1 MGIKSTVR
9 ILRNDAIERIKEV
22 DYLIFKKKYRD
33 LEECTSEHDYDI
45 RNYVDRYNVNY
56 SDVDLTQWTDTM
68 LEDKMDE
75 PFYRYS
81 MFNNYL
87 IGEEKL

>member
-9 ILRNDAIERIKEV
+9 ILRNDAIERIKNV
-22 DYLIFKKKYRD
+22 DYLILKKRYRD

-45 RNYVDRYNVNY
+45 RNYVDSYNVNY